1 MGAPHGGAPSVLDE
15 MRTSFVDVPARRLR
29 HGGPDGATVHTAHWP
44 AAAEPPADAP
54 VQICLHGL
62 GGAHLNWSLL
72 GPLLTDLGPVWAPDL
87 AGFGLTPLDGRS
99 SSVEA
104 NVDLAIGFI
113 ETVSP
118 DRPVV
123 LLGNSMG
130 GHIAYTI
137 AAKRPDLVA
146 GLVLVGAAVPPNIG
160 KPDPK
165 VALRFA
171 LFAIPK
177 LGEAY
182 LDARARKLTP
192 AEHVRETLE
201 LCVVDFD
208 ALDTD
213 LLRAHVDLAARHR
226 HMPDAHTAFITAA
239 RSLLRRI
246 GPRRRHLWSQVDAI
260 SAPALIL
267 QGGRDRVVE
276 RIAVDRLSKRRPDW
290 DYRVYEDHG
299 HVIMIE
305 APERVSADIHA
316 WRAEHLPVAGAAI

>member
-1 MGAPHGGAPSVLDE
+1 VGGEPSGAPSVLDE
-15 MRTSFVDVPARRLR
+15 MRTSLVDVPARRLR

-44 AAAEPPADAP
+44 ASGEAPADAP

-62 GGAHLNWSLL
+62 GGSHLNWCLL
-72 GPLLTDLGPVWAPDL
+72 GPMLTDLGPVWAPDL

-99 SSVEA
+99 STVES
-104 NVDLAIGFI
+104 NVDLAIGLI
-113 ETVSP
+113 ETVS
-118 DRPVV
+118 DGRPVV

-137 AAKRPDLVA
+137 AAKRPDLVG
-146 GLVLVGAAVPPNIG
+146 GLVLVGAAVPPNVG

-171 LFAIPK
+171 LFAIPRV
-177 LGEAY
+177 GEAY
-182 LDARARKLTP
+182 LGARARKLTP
-192 AEHVRETLE
+192 AEQVRETLE
-201 LCVVDFD
+201 LCVVDVD
-208 ALDTD
+208 ALDTG
-213 LLRAHVDLAARHR
+213 LHRAHVDLAARR
-226 HMPDAHTAFITAA
+226 RQMPDAHTAFITAA

-246 GPRRRHLWSQVDAI
+246 GPRRWHLWSQVDAI

-267 QGGRDRVVE
+267 QGGRDRLVE
-276 RIAVDRLSKRRPDW
+276 RIAADRLSERRPDW

-305 APERVSADIHA
+305 VPERVSADIHA
-316 WRAEHLPVAGAAI
+316 WRAEHLPLTSPAI

>member
-1 MGAPHGGAPSVLDE
+1 MSALEDMA
-15 MRTSFVDVPARRLR
+15 TSLLDVPAERLR

-44 AAAEPPADAP
+44 ASDAAPADAP
-54 VQICLHGL
+54 AQICLHGL
-62 GGAHLNWSLL
+62 GGSHLNWSLL
-72 GPLLTDLGPVWAPDL
+72 GPLLTDLGEVWAPDL

-104 NVDLAIGFI
+104 NVDLVIGFI
-113 ETVSP
+113 QTVSP

-146 GLVLVGAAVPPNIG
+146 GLVLVGAAVPPNVG
-160 KPDPK
+160 KPDPT

-177 LGEAY
+177 VGEAY
-182 LDARARKLTP
+182 LDARVRMLTP
-192 AEHVRETLE
+192 AEQVRETLE

-208 ALDTD
+208 SLDTD
-213 LLRAHVDLAARHR
+213 LVRAHVDLAARRR
-226 HMPDAHTAFITAA
+226 HMPDAHAAFITAA

-246 GPRRRHLWSQVDAI
+246 GPRRWHLWLQVDAI

-267 QGGRDRVVE
+267 HGGRDRLVE
-276 RIAVDRLSKRRPDW
+276 RIAADRLSARRPDW
-290 DYRVYEDHG
+290 EYRVYEDHG

-305 APERVSADIHA
+305 VPEQVSADIHA
-316 WRAEHLPVAGAAI
+316 WRAEHLPVAPRRI